1 MAITLAVAQSK
12 IKSEGGN
19 FLQYNPTKFTVV
31 HERPV
36 QLCGS
41 EEHQQMMEN
50 DNTVGNRPN
59 PMCTFTR
66 HLSVSSPVDQ
76 HDENQHQSFT
86 NKSKLKRSLS
96 ADDVNMFDYTPVHHY
111 SIKKRPLFYQQ
122 QQPVATVLWQDG
134 SKLNN
139 SSTITTD
146 AFVCIKLLEASQA
159 RSYLQLQG
167 KQRNSLHLSGGG
179 IKKIVENS
187 ANDSPRLQR
196 QLLLPLDVNEAPP
209 RQSLRP
215 PPDLIG
221 LAGTQQQPEQSTSSM
236 APPVAGNKRKETKLR
251 IRMWRKEIGK
261 HLDQPTKTE

>member
-1 MAITLAVAQSK
+1 
-12 IKSEGGN
+12 
-19 FLQYNPTKFTVV
+19 
-31 HERPV
+31 
-36 QLCGS
+36 
-41 EEHQQMMEN
+41 MMEN

-134 SKLNN
+134 SKLND

-187 ANDSPRLQR
+187 ANDSPRLQQ
-196 QLLLPLDVNEAPP
+196 QLLLPLDVNDVAPP

-221 LAGTQQQPEQSTSSM
+221 LAGTQQVPEQSTSSM